1 MVKKGCFILI
11 ILTIL
16 LVPAFAESRASYY
29 SNLADFGSFTKN
41 VVFDAASSG
50 LAVLGFSGTNE
61 LPSDGIGISE
71 FTVDSNTIKDDGKL
85 YGNGELYAFW
95 WITDV
100 GENGG
105 TLSVKKDDAYL
116 HVGDAASQVGWAIS
130 NPQGGK
136 WATGESGELHVS
148 VTSANRSG
156 AYKFLLETGPVEA
169 VASDI
174 TYTGTLTL
182 TYKGN

>member
-1 MVKKGCFILI
+1 MVKKGFLILI

-16 LVPAFAESRASYY
+16 LAPAFAVDGAAYY
-29 SNLADFGSFTKN
+29 SNLEGFGSFEKK
-41 VVFDAASSG
+41 VVFNPAGSSG
-50 LAVLGFSGTNE
+50 FSVFGFSDTDE

-95 WITDV
+95 WIV

-105 TLSVKKDDAYL
+105 TLSVKQDDAYL
-116 HVGDAASQVGWAIS
+116 HVGDAASQVGWTIS
-130 NPQGGK
+130 NPQGGE
-136 WATGESGELHVS
+136 WSAGESGELHVS